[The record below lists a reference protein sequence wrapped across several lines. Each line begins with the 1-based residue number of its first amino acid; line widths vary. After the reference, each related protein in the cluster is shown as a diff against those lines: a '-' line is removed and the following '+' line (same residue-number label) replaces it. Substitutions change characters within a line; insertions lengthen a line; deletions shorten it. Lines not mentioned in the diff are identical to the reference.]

1 MTDRRMKR
9 MPISGATRHDLTVTS
24 SEDSDVGAHVPVMST
39 SNSRRFLAVKELR
52 DELEGVDYKQMYGVA
67 VTTFMSGLRG
77 KNAQNPGSVRAS
89 HAQTPNPQLVIAVSG
104 PVSVLVPNDT
114 DTSGAG
120 AQRQTITEKCRESLG
135 TRGLVLQ
142 STRNTS
148 NGIDIILY
156 DSIDY
161 FRDLALDKYPDND
174 EDY

>member
-1 MTDRRMKR
+1 

-39 SNSRRFLAVKELR
+39 SNSRRFLAVKEL
-52 DELEGVDYKQMYGVA
+52 EGVDYNKMYGVA

-77 KNAQNPGSVRAS
+77 KNARNPAGSVRAS
-89 HAQTPNPQLVIAVSG
+89 HAQPPNPQLVIAVSG

-120 AQRQTITEKCRESLG
+120 AQPQTITEKCRESLG

-161 FRDLALDKYPDND
+161 FKKLDVDKYPDD
-174 EDY
+174 GEGY

>member
-24 SEDSDVGAHVPVMST
+24 SKDSDVGAHVPVMST
-39 SNSRRFLAVKELR
+39 SNSRRFLAVKEL
-52 DELEGVDYKQMYGVA
+52 EGVDYSQMYGVA

-77 KNAQNPGSVRAS
+77 KNARNPAGSVRAS

-120 AQRQTITEKCRESLG
+120 AQQKTITKKCRESLG

-161 FRDLALDKYPDND
+161 FQDLAFDKYPDDD
-174 EDY
+174 EV

>member
-39 SNSRRFLAVKELR
+39 TNSRRFLAVKELG
-52 DELEGVDYKQMYGVA
+52 DDVDYNKMYGVA

-77 KNAQNPGSVRAS
+77 KNAQNPGNVRAS

-120 AQRQTITEKCRESLG
+120 AQQKTITKKCRESLG

-161 FRDLALDKYPDND
+161 FQDLDVDKYPDDD
-174 EDY
+174 EV

>member
-39 SNSRRFLAVKELR
+39 TNSRRFLAVKELG
-52 DELEGVDYKQMYGVA
+52 DDVDYKQMYGVA

-77 KNAQNPGSVRAS
+77 KNAGNPGSVRAS

-104 PVSVLVPNDT
+104 PVSVLVPKDT

-120 AQRQTITEKCRESLG
+120 AEPQTITEKCREELG

-161 FRDLALDKYPDND
+161 FKELAFDKYPDD
-174 EDY
+174 VAGY